1 MARDR
6 RYVCCRVML
15 YTYKVWPQQLS
26 ATHQVISCWQT
37 LEQSFKLLGVR
48 KMKAD
53 RIGRAEGKLSF
64 IRRKSKYICVLYTK
78 LMPDKF
84 LEKEKNSMKRVK
96 KKKKIFFLL
105 FFILCQLSVLTSR
118 ISAWKPRSTVVEGRE
133 TKTLVGM
140 PSWWAEGS
148 PEAWGW
154 LSSTHQLCN
163 TWTQRADWP
172 SFDIP
177 L

>member
-1 MARDR
+1 
-6 RYVCCRVML
+6 
-15 YTYKVWPQQLS
+15 
-26 ATHQVISCWQT
+26 
-37 LEQSFKLLGVR
+37 
-48 KMKAD
+48 MKAD

-133 TKTLVGM
+133 TK
-140 PSWWAEGS
+140 
-148 PEAWGW
+148 
-154 LSSTHQLCN
+154 
-163 TWTQRADWP
+163 
-172 SFDIP
+172 I
-177 L
+177 